1 MECRRHAAY
10 RSSLSGMGERISM
23 ARRERID
30 RKQWIFSSEIV
41 SVYRSTPRLVVTV
54 RAWSATQL
62 NRLYGVLTL
71 FAPTQPAVVARR
83 SLSWH
88 LLLTVVTGRL
98 GDTSPL
104 AWRDARVAWLYL
116 SSHSSSFDS
125 PVWCQASVPTTF
137 HVPPSSSP

>member
-83 SLSWH
+83 SLS
-88 LLLTVVTGRL
+88 
-98 GDTSPL
+98 
-104 AWRDARVAWLYL
+104 
-116 SSHSSSFDS
+116 
-125 PVWCQASVPTTF
+125 
-137 HVPPSSSP
+137 